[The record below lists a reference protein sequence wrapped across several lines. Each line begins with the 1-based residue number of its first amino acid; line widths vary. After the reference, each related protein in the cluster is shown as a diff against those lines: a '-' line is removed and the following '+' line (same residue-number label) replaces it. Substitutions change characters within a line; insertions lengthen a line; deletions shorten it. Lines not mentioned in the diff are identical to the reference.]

1 MTRQFL
7 TTGIISLKKE
17 FDLHTLISLLNHMP
31 KPVVHHV
38 HTTAAVPIS
47 YLVKTIT
54 YFDFVYYSMKEAK
67 YQVTKDPSKVHPGF
81 I

>member
-1 MTRQFL
+1 
-7 TTGIISLKKE
+7 
-17 FDLHTLISLLNHMP
+17 MP
-31 KPVVHHV
+31 KPAVHHV

-47 YLVKTIT
+47 YLIKAIT